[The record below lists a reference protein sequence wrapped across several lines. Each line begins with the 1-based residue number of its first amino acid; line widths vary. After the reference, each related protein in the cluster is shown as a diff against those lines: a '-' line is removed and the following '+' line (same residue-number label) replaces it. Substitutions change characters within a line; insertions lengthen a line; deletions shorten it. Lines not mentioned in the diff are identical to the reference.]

1 MNNKVLN
8 RVFTEL
14 RHKNLNEAS
23 KPKELDW
30 EPDTSNPGIFQPND
44 PEEDKTEKEPNRDL
58 LQFKRDKLEQ
68 GAGSEDELSGS
79 KFLGALM
86 KAVDDYSKKQ
96 NLDFG
101 NMLSDFPVAPFRRSK
116 KSLSQVTK
124 EYKKTIDKQIANY
137 KTPSYVTTRS
147 KVMNPSRF
155 NKPGRRN

>member
-1 MNNKVLN
+1 M
-8 RVFTEL
+8 REL
-14 RHKNLNEAS
+14 LKQKGIPATDAVMKAAKEQFDKLNEA
-23 KPKELDW
+23 PQEITDPIDYEELDRI
-30 EPDTSNPGIFQPND
+30 S
-44 PEEDKTEKEPNRDL
+44 
-58 LQFKRDKLEQ
+58 KL
-68 GAGSEDELSGS
+68 GAGSEDELFGS

-101 NMLSDFPVAPFRRSK
+101 NMLSKEKVAPFRRGK